1 MLHTRNDQK
10 SGFIVIFFIDRDT
23 KLPLGNEGVTV
34 SGFTIEDYDECV
46 NPEYND
52 CSDQAACINVK
63 GSYECKCHDGYHD
76 LSGPDSLPGRVCSG
90 EIKQQLWVFLTTL
103 CVKGLTKNA
112 FLFC

>member
-1 MLHTRNDQK
+1 MI
-10 SGFIVIFFIDRDT
+10 FIIDRDT

-90 EIKQQLWVFLTTL
+90 NFMPCGIQLGVMMVYLIISFLKTM
-103 CVKGLTKNA
+103 
-112 FLFC
+112 